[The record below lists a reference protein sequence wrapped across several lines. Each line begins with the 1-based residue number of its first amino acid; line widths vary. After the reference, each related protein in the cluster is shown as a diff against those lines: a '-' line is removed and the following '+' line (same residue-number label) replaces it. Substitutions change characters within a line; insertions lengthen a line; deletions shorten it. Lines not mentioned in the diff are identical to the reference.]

1 MDLTM
6 YVVGSGAIRAR
17 RNMINRKVVR
27 CHQNVL
33 VFYKGDTKQIKEQF
47 PEIEVADD
55 PLEESE

>member
-1 MDLTM
+1 
-6 YVVGSGAIRAR
+6 
-17 RNMINRKVVR
+17 MINRKVVR